1 MIRVYTTSKPNA
13 DAIQAAAALK
23 GYSVEAFE
31 QIDRAAMAG
40 SLGETDAL
48 VFDLTSSATDAD
60 KVLAALDIL
69 DPDRVPPILYILSDP
84 SEVELITQSI
94 SMLNQ
99 DYSFMPLDPQALAG
113 RLEILLLLGARR
125 KLTMESA
132 ITDRLTGLYNRK
144 YFLRRLEEEMY
155 RSKRYEYQIGVHL
168 VDVDFFSPQGPLTEQ
183 AGTVVM
189 QKVGEFFKGR
199 LRKSDQVARF
209 KWDCFAILL
218 PDIVPEDSLAVA
230 KDIKVKV
237 ERLSIESDGMP
248 IQTKI
253 SIGHAMLPAT
263 DLDSVVKVVETLE
276 EELLEA
282 KTSSDGLKSYG
293 AAADAE

>member
-13 DAIQAAAALK
+13 DAVQAAAALK
-23 GYSVEAFE
+23 NFTVESFE
-31 QIDRAAMAG
+31 LIDRAAMSTA
-40 SLGETDAL
+40 LPETEAL
-48 VFDLTSSATDAD
+48 VFDLTSPGIDAD

-84 SEVELITQSI
+84 GEVELITQSI

-99 DYSFMPLDPQALAG
+99 DYTFVPLDIQALAG

-155 RSKRYEYQIGVHL
+155 RSKRYDYLIGVHL
-168 VDVDFFSPQGPLTEQ
+168 VDVDFFAPTGTLSEE
-183 AGTVVM
+183 AGTTVM

-209 KWDCFAILL
+209 KWDCFAVLL
-218 PDIVPEDSLAVA
+218 PDIVAEDSLAVA
-230 KDIKVKV
+230 RDIKAKV
-237 ERLSIESDGMP
+237 EKMALECDGLA
-248 IQTKI
+248 IQTKV
-253 SIGHAMLPAT
+253 SIGHIMLPST
-263 DLDSVVKVVETLE
+263 VLDSVVKVVGALE
-276 EELLEA
+276 DQMLEA
-282 KTSSDGLKSYG
+282 K
-293 AAADAE
+293 ADAAGIVTESAPA

>member
-13 DAIQAAAALK
+13 DAVQAAAALK
-23 GYSVEAFE
+23 NYAVEAFE
-31 QIDRAAMAG
+31 QIDRAAMSGA
-40 SLGETDAL
+40 LGETEAL
-48 VFDLTSSATDAD
+48 IFDLTSPGIDAD

-84 SEVELITQSI
+84 NAVELITQSI

-99 DYSFMPLDPQALAG
+99 DYTFVPLDPLALAG

-144 YFLRRLEEEMY
+144 YYLRRLEEEMY
-155 RSKRYEYQIGVHL
+155 RSKRYDYQIGVHL
-168 VDVDFFSPQGPLTEQ
+168 VDVDFYSPSGQLSEQ

-209 KWDCFAILL
+209 KWDCFAVLL
-218 PDIVPEDSLAVA
+218 PDISLEDSLAVA
-230 KDIKVKV
+230 RDIKAKV
-237 ERLSIESDGMP
+237 ERLPLESDGME
-248 IQTKI
+248 IKTKV
-253 SIGHAMLPAT
+253 SIGHAMLPAPE
-263 DLDSVVKVVETLE
+263 LDNVTKVVGMLE
-276 EELLEA
+276 DKMLEA
-282 KTSSDGLKSYG
+282 KVDESGV
-293 AAADAE
+293 AAYAAPA